1 MRTAHR
7 GKTGRMGVLDEIR
20 NAADV
25 HGADNRAVLTV
36 AQLNAYIKQIIDG
49 NSILADVYIKGEISN
64 FTNHRTGHFYFT
76 LKDPDSLIRAVMFKS
91 AASKLKFLP
100 ENGMKVIVRGRVSAF
115 VRDGQYQIYVE
126 QMEPDGIG
134 SLYIAFEQ
142 LRRKLEAEGL
152 FSPMRK
158 KPLPKIPMRIGII
171 TSPTGAAVRDMINVT
186 KRRFPLAKIVLFPS
200 LVQGPDAPAQLI
212 AGVNHF
218 NAARSVDVIIIG
230 RGGGSIE
237 DLWAFND
244 EALARTVADSAIP
257 VISAVGHET
266 DFTICDF
273 AADMR
278 APTPSAA
285 AEIAVPDSTE
295 LGRKINNIVGHM
307 QLALTKTLDV
317 RRTQLSQLAKSR
329 ALTSPQNFIDDK
341 RMVLL
346 SMSTRLEQD
355 MKLALTEKRGK
366 FASLTASLE
375 ALNPMSVIARGYS
388 AVYDESGKLIK
399 SVSQIE
405 KGDRFT
411 FRTTDGSVVGDVVDI
426 VRDTED
432 KNDGE

>member
-1 MRTAHR
+1 
-7 GKTGRMGVLDEIR
+7 MGVLDEL
-20 NAADV
+20 NTAS
-25 HGADNRAVLTV
+25 GAPQSDEKGRAILTV
-36 AQLNAYIKQIIDG
+36 AQLNAYIKQLIDS
-49 NSILADVYIKGEISN
+49 NMVLSNVWIKGEISN

-76 LKDPDSLIRAVMFKS
+76 VKDPDSLIRAVMFKS
-91 AASKLKFLP
+91 AVSKLKFLP
-100 ENGMKVIVRGRVSAF
+100 ENGMKVLVRGRVSAF

-126 QMEPDGIG
+126 DMEPDGIG

-142 LRRKLEAEGL
+142 LKRKLEAEGL
-152 FSPMRK
+152 FAPSRK
-158 KPLPKIPMRIGII
+158 KPLPKIPMRVGII

-186 KRRFPLAKIVLFPS
+186 RRRFPYAKLTLFPS

-212 AGVNHF
+212 DGINYF
-218 NAARSVDVIIIG
+218 NAFRSVDVIIIG

-244 EALARTVADSAIP
+244 ETLARTVAASTIP

-285 AEIAVPDSTE
+285 AEIAVPDTAE
-295 LGRKINNIVGHM
+295 LKRKINNIVGHM
-307 QLALTKTLDV
+307 ELALTRSIGA
-317 RRTQLSQLAKSR
+317 RRSQLAQLSKSR

-341 RMVLL
+341 RMLLL
-346 SMSTRLEQD
+346 SLSARLEQE
-355 MKLALTEKRGK
+355 MKLSLTQKRAG

-375 ALNPMSVIARGYS
+375 ALNPMSVISRGYS
-388 AVYDESGKLIK
+388 AVFDGDGKLIK
-399 SVSQIE
+399 SVRQIE

-411 FRTTDGSVVGDVVDI
+411 FRTTDGSVVGDVVEI
-426 VRDTED
+426 MQD
-432 KNDGE
+432 KK